1 MRGWIQSVSRLFPVL
16 FLLMSLAVATREI
29 PELYNLADDP
39 SNDGQV
45 FDWQGPTAVCTT
57 QDVEHGGGTPQ
68 ARSLIFR
75 RISHIAD
82 RRSASVASTKTG
94 QDILHSIGSLRT

>member
-1 MRGWIQSVSRLFPVL
+1 MRGWINTVSRLFPVL

-45 FDWQGPTAVCTT
+45 FNWQGPTAVSTT
-57 QDVEHGGGTPQ
+57 QDVESGVGTPQ

-75 RISHIAD
+75 PIAD
-82 RRSASVASTKTG
+82 RRSASVVTAKTG
-94 QDILHSIGSLRT
+94 QDILHLIGSLRT